1 MESYMVIVKVDGVNY
16 LTKVKASSRFGAE
29 FIARHLSPYDG
40 VIQACQVYD
49 QNDMMHG

>member
-16 LTKVKASSRFGAE
+16 LSKVKASSRFGAE

-49 QNDMMHG
+49 KNDMTHG